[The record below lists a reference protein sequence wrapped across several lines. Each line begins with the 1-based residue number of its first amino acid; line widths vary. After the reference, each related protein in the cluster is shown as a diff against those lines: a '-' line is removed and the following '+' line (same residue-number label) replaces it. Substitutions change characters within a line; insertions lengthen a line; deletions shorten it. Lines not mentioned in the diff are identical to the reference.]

1 MLTYM
6 SKNIRCGGA
15 ALNSSYIIILLLFVF
30 AVWLPMINLRRRIRR
45 TLKKRRKTGGKLM
58 NELIQSFVGKEC
70 AVACAGLYSYV
81 GTIEEAKENWIT
93 LREKNGTAHLINLD
107 YVHDVK
113 EVKRKQK

>member
-6 SKNIRCGGA
+6 SKIKVCGGA
-15 ALNSSYIIILLLFVF
+15 DLNSSYIIILLLLVL

-45 TLKKRRKTGGKLM
+45 TLKKRRRAGGKLM
-58 NELIQSFVGKEC
+58 NELIQNFVGKEC
-70 AVACAGLYSYV
+70 TVACAGLYSYT

-107 YVHDVK
+107 YVYDVR
-113 EVKRKQK
+113 EVKKKQK